1 MSVVTVYTT
10 DPCSFC
16 TRTKGLL
23 SSHGVDFRE
32 VNLTR
37 DPEGRVELVR
47 RTGMMTFPQIVA
59 DGRLVGGYRE
69 LQAAADEGRL
79 AELFKP

>member
-1 MSVVTVYTT
+1 MSAVTLYTT

-23 SSHGVDFRE
+23 KTYGVEFEE

-37 DPEGRVELVR
+37 DPEGRIELVR
-47 RTGMMTFPQIVA
+47 LTGMMTFPQVVA
-59 DGRLVGGYRE
+59 NGRLVGGYRE
-69 LQAAADEGRL
+69 LQAAADDGRL
-79 AELFKP
+79 EELFAA